1 MWPKIQALH
10 LPNYEEI
17 KPSTY
22 TLKYILDF
30 FFVDFPMHLRVQDHI
45 MLAISYQII
54 VNVISTN
61 DTEILIKR
69 MRFMTMMKF

>member
-1 MWPKIQALH
+1 
-10 LPNYEEI
+10 
-17 KPSTY
+17 
-22 TLKYILDF
+22 
-30 FFVDFPMHLRVQDHI
+30 MHFRVQDHI
-45 MLAISYQII
+45 MLAISYQFI